1 MIDQNELRARLLALE
16 AVVDVLLA
24 LHPDRA
30 LITRALDG
38 LHEQFTTLIAPDG
51 SQADAAL
58 VTAIRARIAVWRQHV
73 NAAPRPQQAG
83 A

>member
-1 MIDQNELRARLLALE
+1 MEANELNARVLALE

-24 LHPDRA
+24 LQPDRA

-38 LHEQFTTLIAPDG
+38 LHAHFVTLIAPDG

-58 VTAIRARIAVWRQHV
+58 VTAIRTQIDVWRQHV
-73 NAAPRPQQAG
+73 NAAPRPPQAG